1 MSKQV
6 TVEHELGCGTAVVL
20 IALILVAVAHCKGCT
35 INIDARNRTIPTVR
49 TAN

>member
-6 TVEHELGCGTAVVL
+6 TVEHKLGCGTAVVL
-20 IALILVAVAHCKGCT
+20 IALILIAAAYCKGCT
-35 INIDARNRTIPTVR
+35 INIDAHNRTIPAVH

>member
-6 TVEHELGCGTAVVL
+6 TVEYELGCGTAVVL
-20 IALILVAVAHCKGCT
+20 IALILVAAIYCKGCT

-49 TAN
+49 AAN

>member
-6 TVEHELGCGTAVVL
+6 TVEYKLGCGTAVVL

-35 INIDARNRTIPTVR
+35 INIDAHNKTIPAIRV
-49 TAN
+49 AN